1 VPSAHAIEQQAVV
14 KREWTWMHICSQCK
28 AVLGNQHQVCPNDG
42 AATHAATELPEGAVL
57 GGYRILGEIGDGGM
71 GFVYEATHEVL
82 GRRCAVKLL
91 RPEYSTNQQVVT
103 RFLQEAKAVNLVNN
117 KHIVNVYDYGDD
129 IDGLVYFV
137 MEYLDGDTLSGLM
150 RQYAPMPPALFAHI
164 FSQVLQGLAAAHDNQ
179 IIHRDLKFENIFVIA
194 KGNNPL
200 FVKLL
205 DFGVA
210 KLKGEHE
217 VEGLTRV
224 GQLIGTPKFMSPEQF
239 RGKSVDA
246 RSDVFSLGILMYAAA
261 TGKMPFA
268 GKELADLAVGIIKEK
283 QIPVIERRPSFPQ
296 SLSDLVERAL
306 EKKPEDRFADA
317 KEFQSALLAAWKEL
331 DPESAQITAF
341 LREHVGDPNAEVGL
355 AVFTPPPPADV
366 IPSQASVSQ
375 AEQRSANSVGK
386 RTSSRTLG
394 IGIAAALALAGGIG
408 YVALSSDSKTSSEEQ
423 SAETSPV
430 GESVNTPATAESAI
444 ATSLGGPPS
453 ETRALA
459 SEAMLAAW
467 TDATKSQRKA
477 LVEALATVGSKAS
490 SQILVLALNEEP
502 PTALLAAAALEEHG
516 EASAN
521 ALFDALEGAGPQMT
535 IAVAT
540 ALANIGDPRA
550 NQALLSLMKKA
561 RYKTAAAAVLASY
574 TKSPEAKQVLTDVF
588 VETPAFKGGWLD
600 AATGLLRSGD
610 AKARAALIAG
620 LQSDTEEH
628 RMAAA
633 SALALA
639 GNSVGQ
645 EFLSDIVADA
655 RAENR
660 EKAAV
665 VLARIGHADAKLF
678 VPVGLMSD
686 DVEAQIAAIAILSRL
701 GGEDLQKQSERLTTF
716 AESSQP
722 ALSMAALAALANLP
736 D

>member
-1 VPSAHAIEQQAVV
+1 
-14 KREWTWMHICSQCK
+14 MHICSQCN
-28 AVLGNQHQVCPNDG
+28 AVLGKQHQVCPNDG
-42 AATHAATELPEGAVL
+42 AAVHAATELPEGAVL

-91 RPEYSTNQQVVT
+91 RPEYSANQQVVA
-103 RFLQEAKAVNLVNN
+103 RFLQEAKAVNLINN

-137 MEYLDGDTLSGLM
+137 MEYLDGETLSGLM

-164 FSQVLQGLAAAHDNQ
+164 FSQVLQGLAAAHENQ

-239 RGKSVDA
+239 RGKPVDA

-283 QIPVIERRPSFPQ
+283 QKPVIERRPSFPQ

-317 KEFQSALLAAWKEL
+317 REFQSALLAAWKAL
-331 DPESAQITAF
+331 DPESAEITAF

-366 IPSQASVSQ
+366 IPSQASVSS
-375 AEQRSANSVGK
+375 AEQPSAVSSAEQPSANSAGK
-386 RTSSRTLG
+386 QTSSRTLG
-394 IGIAAALALAGGIG
+394 IGIAAALALAGGVG
-408 YVALSSDSKTSSEEQ
+408 YVALSGGSKTSSGEQ
-423 SAETSPV
+423 AAKTSPV
-430 GESVNTPATAESAI
+430 GESVDTLQTAESAI
-444 ATSLGGPPS
+444 AASLGGPPS

-467 TDATKSQRKA
+467 TNANKSQRQA

-490 SQILVLALNEEP
+490 SQILVLALREEP

-516 EASAN
+516 EAHAN

-540 ALANIGDPRA
+540 ALANLGDARA
-550 NQALLSLMKKA
+550 KPALLSLMKKA
-561 RYKTAAAAVLASY
+561 RYKTAAAAVLAGH
-574 TKSPEAKQVLTDVF
+574 TKSPQAMQVLTDVF

-600 AATGLLRSGD
+600 AATGLLRAGD
-610 AKARAALIAG
+610 GKAKAALVAG

-628 RMAAA
+628 RIAAA
-633 SALALA
+633 SALAIA
-639 GNSVGQ
+639 GNNVGQ

-665 VLARIGHADAKLF
+665 VLARISHADAKLF

-701 GGEDLQKQSERLTTF
+701 GGEDLQKQSGRLITF

-722 ALSMAALAALANLP
+722 ALSIAALSALANLP